1 MDEFSFIEPVRPT
14 TQYTVQAG
22 ERQAMSRNPNTKSDA
37 ADADRRPARQNEL
50 HLIARIAHGDIPAF
64 EQLYRLYFPRLMR
77 FLGRMTRRPAIVEE
91 LVNDTMLVVLQ
102 KAGTFNG
109 TAKLSTWIF
118 AIAYR
123 KALKALRDLDEPI
136 ESDGK
141 DVVDSN
147 GHEPRDHLLQQ
158 QMRALLSTAVHAL
171 TAEHR
176 AVIELTYF
184 HGADYREIAQIM
196 DCPVATIKTRMFY
209 ARRRLKTLL
218 PCSVE
223 DVL

>member
-1 MDEFSFIEPVRPT
+1 MSQNPSFKPPA
-14 TQYTVQAG
+14 VQRSRRESYPQ
-22 ERQAMSRNPNTKSDA
+22 ERQ
-37 ADADRRPARQNEL
+37 
-50 HLIARIAHGDIPAF
+50 LIERIAGGDVAAF
-64 EQLYRLYFPRLMR
+64 DQLYRIYFPRLTR
-77 FLGRMTRRPAIVEE
+77 FLGRMTRRPTLVEE

-102 KAGTFNG
+102 KANTFNG

-123 KALKALRDLDEPI
+123 KALKALRDLDEPL
-136 ESDGK
+136 ESAAHEP
-141 DVVDSN
+141 VDSDN
-147 GHEPRDHLLQQ
+147 AEPREHMLQQ
-158 QMRALLSTAVHAL
+158 QMRALLSDAVHAL

-209 ARRRLKTLL
+209 ARRRLKALL
-218 PCSVE
+218 PCSAE